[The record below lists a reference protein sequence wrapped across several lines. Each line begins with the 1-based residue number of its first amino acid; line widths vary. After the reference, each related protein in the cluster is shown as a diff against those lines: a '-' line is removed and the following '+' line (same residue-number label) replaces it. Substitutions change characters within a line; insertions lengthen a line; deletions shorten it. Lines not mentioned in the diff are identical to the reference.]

1 MRRDRA
7 VEKNILEI
15 LRLRAQ
21 DCKIYEGYGTE
32 FQQDA
37 PDSKCKQLF
46 VSTVFDFWVVNE
58 IMK

>member
-46 VSTVFDFWVVNE
+46 VSTYS
-58 IMK
+58 I